1 MPNSRNTLDIEIGE
15 LVSERILTCEAHT
28 AVVDAARRMAAASCS
43 SIIVMHDAV
52 AVGIWTER
60 DALALAEYPALG
72 AQRIDA
78 VMSRPVLS
86 LAARTRL
93 CDAASAFRDKGI
105 RHGLVV
111 GDAGQPLGVLSE
123 TDLVMSQGTE
133 FYLQMRSI
141 ESACPPAPLVVDAM
155 TPLAAVA
162 HRMRECRA
170 SAVVVR
176 YGTDDYGILTER
188 DVVRVLAAG
197 DAQGDAAGA
206 IAPYAT
212 RMLRSLRQS
221 QTLYT
226 ARQFLIEHQMRHVGV
241 LDDKGALVGLL
252 SLSDILNNVESEFIH
267 ELQAALRERD
277 GALLASQR
285 HLRLAD
291 RVFEST
297 RDGVMITGLD
307 GTIER
312 VNPAFVELTGYEQ
325 AEVVG
330 RDARLLSSGR
340 ESAAFH
346 RAFWAALAECG
357 YWQGEIWNR
366 RKDGELFLA
375 HLSVSSISD
384 AQGQPSHFAAIFSD
398 ITKRR
403 VAEER
408 LSYLATHDVLTDL
421 PNRTLFN
428 ERLEQA
434 LARARRSLRRVAV
447 MFVDLDRFKLINDTL
462 GHAVGDETL
471 KVVAQRL
478 KRAVRATDTV
488 ARLGG
493 DEFTIVVEDI
503 DSVRDAG
510 QIAQTVLSAV
520 GQPIRAAGTN
530 VFVTPSIGISLFPDD
545 GGTTRQL
552 LMQADRAM
560 YDAKD
565 AGKNGF
571 RFFSGQMHAAA
582 LERMTLE
589 AALHDALAAG
599 QFCLHY
605 QPQYDLASGAIV
617 GVEAL
622 IRWNHPQRGM
632 LLPAQ
637 FVPLAEECG
646 LIVPIGAWVLNEA
659 CRQARTWLDEGFDF
673 GRIAVNL
680 SGVQCRD
687 EGFLHLLA
695 DVLAEAGLPPARLQ
709 LELVQTA
716 TMTGREQTKAVLNDL
731 SRRGVSLAVD
741 DFGTGYSAFEYL
753 HALPVDTLK
762 IDRSFLGRIDIE
774 GKQAAIVKAM
784 VAMAKTLGLPV
795 VAQGVEQPAQLRF
808 LREIGCDRAQ
818 GYWLARPGAARTLS
832 RNKAPLF
839 TDREGAGYDNV
850 RHVNTATEPT

>member
-1 MPNSRNTLDIEIGE
+1 MPNSSNTLDIEIGE
-15 LVSERILTCEAHT
+15 LVSERILTCDAQT
-28 AVVDAARRMAAASCS
+28 AVVDAARSMAAASCS

-52 AVGIWTER
+52 ALGIWTER

-72 AQRIDA
+72 TQRIDA
-78 VMSRPVLS
+78 VMSRPVHS

-93 CDAASAFRDKGI
+93 RDAALVFRSKGI

-111 GDAGQPLGVLSE
+111 DDAGQPLGVLSE

-141 ESACPPAPLVVDAM
+141 ESAHPPAPLVVEAM
-155 TPLAAVA
+155 TPLATVA
-162 HRMRECRA
+162 HRMRECRV

-197 DAQGDAAGA
+197 EAASGGA
-206 IAPYAT
+206 VAPHAT
-212 RMLRSLRQS
+212 RALRSLRQS

-226 ARQFLIEHQMRHVGV
+226 ARQCLIEHQMRHVGV
-241 LDDKGALVGLL
+241 LDEQGALVGLL

-325 AEVVG
+325 AEVIG

-346 RAFWAALAECG
+346 RAFWAALTERG

-375 HLSVSSISD
+375 HLSVSSIGD

-403 VAEER
+403 LAEER

-421 PNRTLFN
+421 ANRTLFN

-471 KVVAQRL
+471 KIVAQRL
-478 KRAVRATDTV
+478 TRAVRATDTV

-493 DEFTIVVEDI
+493 DEFAIVVEDI
-503 DSVRDAG
+503 DNVRDAG
-510 QIAQTVLSAV
+510 QIAQAVLSAV

-545 GGTTRQL
+545 GATTRQL

-565 AGKNGF
+565 AGKNSF

-589 AALHDALAAG
+589 AALHEALAAG

-646 LIVPIGAWVLNEA
+646 LIVPIGAWVLSEA
-659 CRQARTWLDEGFDF
+659 CRQARTWLDEGFEF
-673 GRIAVNL
+673 GRVAVNL

-695 DVLAEAGLPPARLQ
+695 DILADAGLPAARLQ

-716 TMTGREQTKAVLNDL
+716 TMTGREQTKAILHDL

-753 HALPVDTLK
+753 HVLPVDTLK
-762 IDRSFLGRIDIE
+762 IDRSFLGRIDIDS
-774 GKQAAIVKAM
+774 KQAAIVKAM

-832 RNKAPLF
+832 RNTAPLF